1 MPLTPADVH
10 NVTFKK
16 PMLGKRG
23 YDEDEVDGF
32 LDEVER
38 ELARLSDENG
48 ELRAQIESLRA
59 GAPPGAA
66 DHAEM
71 AAALDRVQ
79 REKHAAEQQ
88 MQELEAEMH
97 ETHQQMVASQQQLQ
111 QIQQQLQQQQRAPQS
126 GGEGPGQGG
135 EQEALRLLMVAQR
148 TADEHLEDSRQEA
161 ETLVAEAH
169 REAQSMMT
177 EAQRESQMMMSEAQ
191 RESQTMMSEAQRESQ
206 TLVSEA
212 QRDAETMVNEART
225 QAEDLV
231 GQARD
236 KAERLEI
243 ETEQERQKVMGAL
256 ENKRSSLLKHIE
268 ELKTFERE
276 YRTRL
281 KLYLESQLRDLNGQ
295 QAATEEEAFEQAAA
309 EAVENERTGGKGA
322 PARAGG
328 FAGLPGPRG

>member
-88 MQELEAEMH
+88 IQELEAEMH
-97 ETHQQMVASQQQLQ
+97 EAHQQMVASQQQLQ
-111 QIQQQLQQQQRAPQS
+111 QLQQQLQQRSPQS

-169 REAQSMMT
+169 REAKSMMS

-206 TLVSEA
+206 TLVSKA

-243 ETEQERQKVMGAL
+243 ETEQERQKVMSVL

-295 QAATEEEAFEQAAA
+295 QGASEDETFDQAVA
-309 EAVENERTGGKGA
+309 ESVENERTGGKSA
-322 PARAGG
+322 SARAGG
-328 FAGLPGPRG
+328 FAGLPGQRG

>member
-97 ETHQQMVASQQQLQ
+97 ETHQQMVAAQQQIQ
-111 QIQQQLQQQQRAPQS
+111 QLQQQLQQQQQRAPQG

-148 TADEHLEDSRQEA
+148 TADEHLEDSRKEA
-161 ETLVAEAH
+161 DNMVSEAQ
-169 REAQSMMT
+169 REANAMMT
-177 EAQRESQMMMSEAQ
+177 EAQRESQTMVSKAQRESKTMVVEAQ
-191 RESQTMMSEAQRESQ
+191 RESETM
-206 TLVSEA
+206 VSEA
-212 QRDAETMVNEART
+212 RA

-243 ETEQERQKVMGAL
+243 EAEQERQKVMGAL

-295 QAATEEEAFEQAAA
+295 QAATDDEAFEAVA
-309 EAVENERTGGKGA
+309 ESVENERTGNKGA
-322 PARAGG
+322 SARNGG
-328 FAGLPGPRG
+328 FASLPGARG

>member
-88 MQELEAEMH
+88 MQELEAELH
-97 ETHQQMVASQQQLQ
+97 ATHQQMVAAQQQTQQLEQQLQ
-111 QIQQQLQQQQRAPQS
+111 QAAQRAPQQNAP
-126 GGEGPGQGG
+126 EGMGQGG

-148 TADEHLEDSRQEA
+148 TADEHLEDSRREA
-161 ETLVAEAH
+161 DTLVSEAQ

-177 EAQRESQMMMSEAQ
+177 EAQHESKTMVTEAQ
-191 RESQTMMSEAQRESQ
+191 RE
-206 TLVSEA
+206 
-212 QRDAETMVNEART
+212 AETMVTEART

-243 ETEQERQKVMGAL
+243 EAEQERQKVMGAL
-256 ENKRSSLLKHIE
+256 ENKRASLLKHID

-295 QAATEEEAFEQAAA
+295 QGPEEAEEVVAQQQP
-309 EAVENERTGGKGA
+309 VEHERTGKGT

-328 FAGLPGPRG
+328 FAGLPGARG

>member
-48 ELRAQIESLRA
+48 ELRAQVESLRA

-71 AAALDRVQ
+71 AAVLDRVQ
-79 REKHAAEQQ
+79 REKHAMEQQ
-88 MQELEAEMH
+88 LQELDAELH
-97 ETHQQMVASQQQLQ
+97 EMHQQMVAAQQQAQQLQ
-111 QIQQQLQQQQRAPQS
+111 QELAQRGPQQDPSAPAA
-126 GGEGPGQGG
+126 GG

-148 TADEHLEDSRQEA
+148 TADEHLEDSR
-161 ETLVAEAH
+161 
-169 REAQSMMT
+169 READTLLT
-177 EAQRESQMMMSEAQ
+177 EAQREAQTMVSEAQ
-191 RESQTMMSEAQRESQ
+191 RESQTMVSQAQRES
-206 TLVSEA
+206 TTMVTEA
-212 QRDAETMVNEART
+212 QRDAETMVAEARS

-236 KAERLEI
+236 KSERMEM
-243 ETEQERQKVMGAL
+243 ETEQERQKVIGQL
-256 ENKRSSLLKHIE
+256 EESRTSLLHNIE

-295 QAATEEEAFEQAAA
+295 QGRTDEEAFDEAQQA
-309 EAVENERTGGKGA
+309 VSERTGSRSA
-322 PARAGG
+322 FVMQGG
-328 FAGLPGPRG
+328 RG

>member
-48 ELRAQIESLRA
+48 ELRAQLESLRA

-79 REKHAAEQQ
+79 REKHAMEQQ
-88 MQELEAEMH
+88 LQELDGELHEM
-97 ETHQQMVASQQQLQ
+97 HQQMVAAQQQSQQLQ
-111 QIQQQLQQQQRAPQS
+111 QELAQRAPQQ
-126 GGEGPGQGG
+126 EAPAPAAGG

-148 TADEHLEDSRQEA
+148 TADEHLEDSRREA
-161 ETLVAEAH
+161 DTLLTEAQH
-169 REAQSMMT
+169 EAQSMV
-177 EAQRESQMMMSEAQ
+177 SEAQ
-191 RESQTMMSEAQRESQ
+191 RESQTMMSQAQRES
-206 TLVSEA
+206 TTMVTEA
-212 QRDAETMVNEART
+212 QRDAETMVSEARS
-225 QAEDLV
+225 QAEDMV

-236 KAERLEI
+236 KAERMEM
-243 ETEQERQKVMGAL
+243 EAEQERQKVIGQL
-256 ENKRSSLLKHIE
+256 EESRTSLLHNIE

-295 QAATEEEAFEQAAA
+295 QGRTDEDAFEEVQQPSA
-309 EAVENERTGGKGA
+309 NERTASRSAFVMQGG
-322 PARAGG
+322 
-328 FAGLPGPRG
+328 RG

>member
-48 ELRAQIESLRA
+48 ELRAQLESLRA

-79 REKHAAEQQ
+79 REKHAMEQQ
-88 MQELEAEMH
+88 LQELDGELHEM
-97 ETHQQMVASQQQLQ
+97 HQQMVAAQQQAQQLQ
-111 QIQQQLQQQQRAPQS
+111 QELAQRGPQDASAPAA
-126 GGEGPGQGG
+126 GG

-148 TADEHLEDSRQEA
+148 TADEHLEDSRREA
-161 ETLVAEAH
+161 DTLLSEAQ
-169 REAQSMMT
+169 REAQSMV
-177 EAQRESQMMMSEAQ
+177 SEAQ
-191 RESQTMMSEAQRESQ
+191 RESQTMMSQAQRESK
-206 TLVSEA
+206 TMVTEA
-212 QRDAETMVNEART
+212 QRDAETMVSEART

-236 KAERLEI
+236 KAERMEL
-243 ETEQERQKVMGAL
+243 ETEQERQKVIGQL
-256 ENKRSSLLKHIE
+256 EESRTSLLHNIE

-295 QAATEEEAFEQAAA
+295 QSRTDEEAFD
-309 EAVENERTGGKGA
+309 EAQQQTANERTGSRSA
-322 PARAGG
+322 FVMQGG
-328 FAGLPGPRG
+328 RG

>member
-48 ELRAQIESLRA
+48 ELRAQFDSLRA

-79 REKHAAEQQ
+79 REKHAMEQQ
-88 MQELEAEMH
+88 LQELDGELHEM
-97 ETHQQMVASQQQLQ
+97 HQQMVAAQQQAQQLQ
-111 QIQQQLQQQQRAPQS
+111 QELAQRGPQQEASAPA
-126 GGEGPGQGG
+126 GAGG

-148 TADEHLEDSRQEA
+148 TADEHLEDSR
-161 ETLVAEAH
+161 
-169 REAQSMMT
+169 READT
-177 EAQRESQMMMSEAQ
+177 LLSEAQ
-191 RESQTMMSEAQRESQ
+191 RESQTMVAEAQREAQ
-206 TLVSEA
+206 TMVDQAKRESTTMVAQAQRESKTMVTEA
-212 QRDAETMVNEART
+212 QRDADTMVTEART

-236 KAERLEI
+236 RAERMEM
-243 ETEQERQKVMGAL
+243 EAEEERQKVIGQL
-256 ENKRSSLLKHIE
+256 EESRTSLLHNID

-295 QAATEEEAFEQAAA
+295 QGRTQEEAFE
-309 EAVENERTGGKGA
+309 EAQRETGGNERTG
-322 PARAGG
+322 ARSAFVMQGG
-328 FAGLPGPRG
+328 RG

>member
-97 ETHQQMVASQQQLQ
+97 ETHQQMVASQQQIQ
-111 QIQQQLQQQQRAPQS
+111 QLQQQLQQQQQRAPQG
-126 GGEGPGQGG
+126 GGEGGPGQGG

-148 TADEHLEDSRQEA
+148 TADEHLEDSRKEA
-161 ETLVAEAH
+161 DNMVSEAQ
-169 REAQSMMT
+169 REASAMMT
-177 EAQRESQMMMSEAQ
+177 EAQRESQTMVTKAQRESKTMVVEAQ
-191 RESQTMMSEAQRESQ
+191 RES
-206 TLVSEA
+206 
-212 QRDAETMVNEART
+212 ETMVTEARA

-243 ETEQERQKVMGAL
+243 EAEQERQKVMGAL

-295 QAATEEEAFEQAAA
+295 QAAPEDEAFEQAAA
-309 EAVENERTGGKGA
+309 EAVENERTGSKGA
-322 PARAGG
+322 AARNGG
-328 FAGLPGPRG
+328 FASSLPGPRG

>member
-48 ELRAQIESLRA
+48 ELRAQLESLRA

-71 AAALDRVQ
+71 AAALDRAQ

-88 MQELEAEMH
+88 LQELDAELH
-97 ETHQQMVASQQQLQ
+97 EVHQQMVAAQQQAQQLQQQLQ
-111 QIQQQLQQQQRAPQS
+111 QAGAQPGAD
-126 GGEGPGQGG
+126 GQGG

-148 TADEHLEDSRQEA
+148 TADEHLEDSR
-161 ETLVAEAH
+161 
-169 REAQSMMT
+169 READ
-177 EAQRESQMMMSEAQ
+177 
-191 RESQTMMSEAQRESQ
+191 

-212 QRDAETMVNEART
+212 QREAKAMVSEAQHESKTMVTQAQREAEHMVGEARA

-243 ETEQERQKVMGAL
+243 EAEAERQKVMGAL
-256 ENKRSSLLKHIE
+256 EEKRGSLLKHIE

-295 QAATEEEAFEQAAA
+295 QGVEEAEEAVAVEQP
-309 EAVENERTGGKGA
+309 VENERTGS
-322 PARAGG
+322 RTGG
-328 FAGLPGPRG
+328 FVGIPSARG

>member
-88 MQELEAEMH
+88 IQELEAEMH
-97 ETHQQMVASQQQLQ
+97 EAHQQMVASQQQLQ
-111 QIQQQLQQQQRAPQS
+111 QLQQQLQQRSPQS

-169 REAQSMMT
+169 REAKSMMS

-206 TLVSEA
+206 TLVSKA

-243 ETEQERQKVMGAL
+243 ETEQERQKVMSVL

-281 KLYLESQLRDLNGQ
+281 KLYLESQLRDLDGQ
-295 QAATEEEAFEQAAA
+295 QGASEEEAFEQAVV
-309 EAVENERTGGKGA
+309 ESVENERTDGKSA
-322 PARAGG
+322 SARTGG

>member
-48 ELRAQIESLRA
+48 ELKAQLESLRA

-71 AAALDRVQ
+71 AAALDRAQ

-88 MQELEAEMH
+88 LQELDAELH
-97 ETHQQMVASQQQLQ
+97 EIHQQMVAAQQQAQQFQQQLQ
-111 QIQQQLQQQQRAPQS
+111 QLQQGAAPQQ
-126 GGEGPGQGG
+126 GGDGQGG

-148 TADEHLEDSRQEA
+148 TADEHLEDSRREA
-161 ETLVAEAH
+161 E
-169 REAQSMMT
+169 
-177 EAQRESQMMMSEAQ
+177 
-191 RESQTMMSEAQRESQ
+191 

-212 QRDAETMVNEART
+212 QREAKTMVSEAQHESKTMVTQAQRESEHMVGEARA

-236 KAERLEI
+236 KAERLEL
-243 ETEQERQKVMGAL
+243 EAEAERQKVMGAL
-256 ENKRSSLLKHIE
+256 EEKRGSLLKHIE

-295 QAATEEEAFEQAAA
+295 QGVEDSAEEAVAEQP
-309 EAVENERTGGKGA
+309 VENERTG
-322 PARAGG
+322 ARTGG
-328 FAGLPGPRG
+328 FAGIPSARN

>member
-48 ELRAQIESLRA
+48 ELRAQLDSLRA

-79 REKHAAEQQ
+79 REKHAMEQQ
-88 MQELEAEMH
+88 LQELDGELHEM
-97 ETHQQMVASQQQLQ
+97 HQQMVSSQQQAQQLQ
-111 QIQQQLQQQQRAPQS
+111 QELAQRGPQQEAPAPAA
-126 GGEGPGQGG
+126 GGG

-148 TADEHLEDSRQEA
+148 TADEHLEDSRREA
-161 ETLVAEAH
+161 DTLLGEAQ
-169 REAQSMMT
+169 REAQSMVSEAQREAQTMVSQAQRESSSMMT
-177 EAQRESQMMMSEAQ
+177 EAQRE
-191 RESQTMMSEAQRESQ
+191 
-206 TLVSEA
+206 
-212 QRDAETMVNEART
+212 AETMVSESRAA
-225 QAEDLV
+225 AEDLV

-236 KAERLEI
+236 KAERMEM
-243 ETEQERQKVMGAL
+243 EAEQERQKVIGQL
-256 ENKRSSLLKHIE
+256 EDSRGSLLKNIE

-295 QAATEEEAFEQAAA
+295 QGRTDEEAFEEVQSPSA
-309 EAVENERTGGKGA
+309 NDRTG
-322 PARAGG
+322 ARSAFVMQGG
-328 FAGLPGPRG
+328 RG

>member
-48 ELRAQIESLRA
+48 ELRAQLESLRA

-79 REKHAAEQQ
+79 REKHAMEQQ
-88 MQELEAEMH
+88 LQELDGELHEM
-97 ETHQQMVASQQQLQ
+97 HQQMVASQQQA
-111 QIQQQLQQQQRAPQS
+111 QQLQQELSQRGPQQDGPAAPAA
-126 GGEGPGQGG
+126 GG

-148 TADEHLEDSRQEA
+148 TADEHLEDSR
-161 ETLVAEAH
+161 
-169 REAQSMMT
+169 READT
-177 EAQRESQMMMSEAQ
+177 LLSEAQ
-191 RESQTMMSEAQRESQ
+191 REAQTM
-206 TLVSEA
+206 VSEA
-212 QRDAETMVNEART
+212 QRDSQTMVSQAQRESTTMVSEAQRDSETMVAEARA

-236 KAERLEI
+236 KAERMEM
-243 ETEQERQKVMGAL
+243 EAEQERQKVIGQL
-256 ENKRSSLLKHIE
+256 EDSRTSLLHNIE

-295 QAATEEEAFEQAAA
+295 QSRSEDEAFE
-309 EAVENERTGGKGA
+309 EAPQQTPSERTG
-322 PARAGG
+322 ARSAFVMQGG
-328 FAGLPGPRG
+328 RG

>member
-88 MQELEAEMH
+88 MQELEAELH
-97 ETHQQMVASQQQLQ
+97 ATHQQMVNAQQQTQQLEQQLQ
-111 QIQQQLQQQQRAPQS
+111 QVSLQRAPQQNAPD
-126 GGEGPGQGG
+126 GAGQGG

-148 TADEHLEDSRQEA
+148 TADEHLEDSRREA
-161 ETLVAEAH
+161 DTLVTEAH
-169 REAQSMMT
+169 HEAQSMMT
-177 EAQRESQMMMSEAQ
+177 EAQRESKTMVTEAQ
-191 RESQTMMSEAQRESQ
+191 RE
-206 TLVSEA
+206 
-212 QRDAETMVNEART
+212 AETMVTEARA
-225 QAEDLV
+225 QSEDLV

-243 ETEQERQKVMGAL
+243 EAEQERQKVMGAL

-295 QAATEEEAFEQAAA
+295 QPTAEEEIFEVVD
-309 EAVENERTGGKGA
+309 ETVENERTGNNA
-322 PARAGG
+322 VRGG
-328 FAGLPGPRG
+328 FASLPGTRG

>member
-48 ELRAQIESLRA
+48 ELRAQLESLRA

-79 REKHAAEQQ
+79 REKHAMEQQ
-88 MQELEAEMH
+88 LQELDAELHAMH
-97 ETHQQMVASQQQLQ
+97 QEMVAAQQQAQQLQ
-111 QIQQQLQQQQRAPQS
+111 QELAQRGPQQDASAPA
-126 GGEGPGQGG
+126 GGG

-148 TADEHLEDSRQEA
+148 TADEHLEDSRREA
-161 ETLVAEAH
+161 DTVLGEAQ
-169 REAQSMMT
+169 REAQSMVT
-177 EAQRESQMMMSEAQ
+177 EAQREAQTMVSQAQRESKAMMAEAQ
-191 RESQTMMSEAQRESQ
+191 RESKALLTDAQRESES
-206 TLVSEA
+206 LVTESRA
-212 QRDAETMVNEART
+212 A
-225 QAEDLV
+225 AEDLV

-236 KAERLEI
+236 KAERMEM
-243 ETEQERQKVMGAL
+243 EAEQERQKVIGQL
-256 ENKRSSLLKHIE
+256 EDSRSSLLKNIE

-295 QAATEEEAFEQAAA
+295 QGRSEDEGFEEAPQQTPPS
-309 EAVENERTGGKGA
+309 ERTGSRSA
-322 PARAGG
+322 FVMQGG
-328 FAGLPGPRG
+328 RG

>member
-48 ELRAQIESLRA
+48 ELRAQLDSLRA

-71 AAALDRVQ
+71 VAVLDRVQ
-79 REKHAAEQQ
+79 REKHSMEQQ
-88 MQELEAEMH
+88 LQELDGELHEMH
-97 ETHQQMVASQQQLQ
+97 SQMVSSQQQAQQLQ
-111 QIQQQLQQQQRAPQS
+111 QELAQRPQEAPAPAA
-126 GGEGPGQGG
+126 GGGG
-135 EQEALRLLMVAQR
+135 EQEALRILMVAQR
-148 TADEHLEDSRQEA
+148 TADEHLEDSRREA
-161 ETLVAEAH
+161 DTLV
-169 REAQSMMT
+169 T
-177 EAQRESQMMMSEAQ
+177 EAQREAQTMVSEAQ
-191 RESQTMMSEAQRESQ
+191 RESQTMVSQAQRETK
-206 TLVSEA
+206 TLVTEA
-212 QRDAETMVNEART
+212 QRDAESMVSEARAA
-225 QAEDLV
+225 AEDLV

-236 KAERLEI
+236 KAERMEM
-243 ETEQERQKVMGAL
+243 EAEQERQKVIGQL
-256 ENKRSSLLKHIE
+256 EDSRASLLKNIE

-295 QAATEEEAFEQAAA
+295 QGRSTDEEPFEEAQQQPAG
-309 EAVENERTGGKGA
+309 ERTGSRSA
-322 PARAGG
+322 FVMQGG
-328 FAGLPGPRG
+328 RG

>member
-79 REKHAAEQQ
+79 REKHAVEQQ
-88 MQELEAEMH
+88 LQELEAELH
-97 ETHQQMVASQQQLQ
+97 STHQEMVAAQQQAQQLQQQLQ
-111 QIQQQLQQQQRAPQS
+111 QRPPQQNAPES
-126 GGEGPGQGG
+126 GMGQGG

-148 TADEHLEDSRQEA
+148 TADEHLEDSRREA
-161 ETLVAEAH
+161 DTLV
-169 REAQSMMT
+169 T
-177 EAQRESQMMMSEAQ
+177 EAQREA
-191 RESQTMMSEAQRESQ
+191 ES
-206 TLVSEA
+206 
-212 QRDAETMVNEART
+212 MVTEART

-243 ETEQERQKVMGAL
+243 EAEQERQKVMGAL
-256 ENKRSSLLKHIE
+256 ENKRASLLKHIE

-295 QAATEEEAFEQAAA
+295 QAVTEEEAFEATPVA
-309 EAVENERTGGKGA
+309 ENERPGKPA
-322 PARAGG
+322 PARTG
-328 FAGLPGPRG
+328 FAGLPTRG

>member
-48 ELRAQIESLRA
+48 ELRAQVDSLRA

-79 REKHAAEQQ
+79 REKHAMEQQ
-88 MQELEAEMH
+88 LQELDGELHEM
-97 ETHQQMVASQQQLQ
+97 HQQMVAAQQQSQQLQ
-111 QIQQQLQQQQRAPQS
+111 QELAQRGPQQETPAPSS
-126 GGEGPGQGG
+126 GGG

-148 TADEHLEDSRQEA
+148 TADEHLEDSRREA
-161 ETLVAEAH
+161 DTLLGEAQ
-169 REAQSMMT
+169 REAQSMV
-177 EAQRESQMMMSEAQ
+177 SEAQ
-191 RESQTMMSEAQRESQ
+191 RESQTMVSSAQRES
-206 TLVSEA
+206 TTMVTEA
-212 QRDAETMVNEART
+212 QRDSEAMVSEART

-236 KAERLEI
+236 RAERMEM
-243 ETEQERQKVMGAL
+243 EAEQERQKVIGQL
-256 ENKRSSLLKHIE
+256 EESRTSLLHNIE

-295 QAATEEEAFEQAAA
+295 QGRTDEDAFEENQQQPA
-309 EAVENERTGGKGA
+309 NERTGSRSA
-322 PARAGG
+322 FVMQGG
-328 FAGLPGPRG
+328 RG

>member
-38 ELARLSDENG
+38 ELVRLNEENG
-48 ELRAQIESLRA
+48 ELRAQVESLRN

-71 AAALDRVQ
+71 VAALERVQ
-79 REKHAAEQQ
+79 REKASAEQEIQ
-88 MQELEAEMH
+88 HLEAQLDDL
-97 ETHQQMVASQQQLQ
+97 HQQLVAAQQAAQQAQQQAAAAMQ
-111 QIQQQLQQQQRAPQS
+111 QAP
-126 GGEGPGQGG
+126 GPDAGQGPGG

-148 TADEHLEDSRQEA
+148 TAAEHLEDSR
-161 ETLVAEAH
+161 
-169 REAQSMMT
+169 READGLVT
-177 EAQRESQMMMSEAQ
+177 DARREADS
-191 RESQTMMSEAQRESQ
+191 
-206 TLVSEA
+206 LVG
-212 QRDAETMVNEART
+212 EART
-225 QAEDLV
+225 QSEELV

-236 KAERLEI
+236 KAERLERDAQQRH
-243 ETEQERQKVMGAL
+243 QEVMGVL
-256 ENKRSSLLKHIE
+256 ETKRASLLKHIE
-268 ELKTFERE
+268 ELKIFERE

-295 QAATEEEAFEQAAA
+295 QGSDVDSDDIGQ
-309 EAVENERTGGKGA
+309 AVEAETTGQRPGQNA
-322 PARAGG
+322 PIPVGG
-328 FAGLPGPRG
+328 FGSLGAGRG

>member
-48 ELRAQIESLRA
+48 ELRAQLESLRA

-88 MQELEAEMH
+88 MQELEAELH
-97 ETHQQMVASQQQLQ
+97 ATHQQMVAAQQQVQQLEQQLQ
-111 QIQQQLQQQQRAPQS
+111 QNQHAAPQQNAP
-126 GGEGPGQGG
+126 EGAGQGG

-148 TADEHLEDSRQEA
+148 TADEHLEDSRREA
-161 ETLVAEAH
+161 DTLVSEAQ
-169 REAQSMMT
+169 REAQS
-177 EAQRESQMMMSEAQ
+177 MMSEAQ
-191 RESQTMMSEAQRESQ
+191 RESKTMVSEAQRE
-206 TLVSEA
+206 
-212 QRDAETMVNEART
+212 AETMVSEART

-243 ETEQERQKVMGAL
+243 EAEQERQKVMGAL
-256 ENKRSSLLKHIE
+256 ENKRASLLKHID

-295 QAATEEEAFEQAAA
+295 QGPEETDEVPAAQQPVEQ
-309 EAVENERTGGKGA
+309 ERTTGKGSS
-322 PARAGG
+322 ARTGG
-328 FAGLPGPRG
+328 FAGLPGARG

>member
-48 ELRAQIESLRA
+48 ELRAQLDSLRA

-79 REKHAAEQQ
+79 REKHAMEQQ
-88 MQELEAEMH
+88 LQELDAELH
-97 ETHQQMVASQQQLQ
+97 EMHQQMVNAQQQAQQLQ
-111 QIQQQLQQQQRAPQS
+111 QELAQRGPQQDPSAPAA
-126 GGEGPGQGG
+126 GG

-148 TADEHLEDSRQEA
+148 TADEHLEDSRREA
-161 ETLVAEAH
+161 DTLLTEAQ
-169 REAQSMMT
+169 REAQSMV
-177 EAQRESQMMMSEAQ
+177 SEAQ
-191 RESQTMMSEAQRESQ
+191 RESQTMVSQAQRESK
-206 TLVSEA
+206 TMVTEA
-212 QRDAETMVNEART
+212 QRDAETMVSEARA

-236 KAERLEI
+236 KSERMEM
-243 ETEQERQKVMGAL
+243 EAEQERQKVIGQL
-256 ENKRSSLLKHIE
+256 EESRTSLLHNIE

-295 QAATEEEAFEQAAA
+295 GRPDEESFDEAPQQQPPA
-309 EAVENERTGGKGA
+309 NERTG
-322 PARAGG
+322 ARSAFVMQGG
-328 FAGLPGPRG
+328 RG

>member
-48 ELRAQIESLRA
+48 ELRAQLDSLRA

-79 REKHAAEQQ
+79 REKHAMEQQ
-88 MQELEAEMH
+88 LQDLDGELHEM
-97 ETHQQMVASQQQLQ
+97 HQQMVASQQQA
-111 QIQQQLQQQQRAPQS
+111 QQLQQELAQRPQQDASAP
-126 GGEGPGQGG
+126 GGGAGG

-148 TADEHLEDSRQEA
+148 TADEHLEDSRREA
-161 ETLVAEAH
+161 DTLLSEAQH
-169 REAQSMMT
+169 EAQSMV
-177 EAQRESQMMMSEAQ
+177 SEAQ
-191 RESQTMMSEAQRESQ
+191 RESQAMLSQAQRESK
-206 TLVSEA
+206 TMVTEA
-212 QRDAETMVNEART
+212 QRDADTMVTEART

-236 KAERLEI
+236 KAERMEM
-243 ETEQERQKVMGAL
+243 ETEEERQKVIGQL
-256 ENKRSSLLKHIE
+256 EESRTSLLHNIE

-295 QAATEEEAFEQAAA
+295 QSRTQDEAFEEPQREAA
-309 EAVENERTGGKGA
+309 NERTG
-322 PARAGG
+322 ARSAFVMQGG
-328 FAGLPGPRG
+328 RG

>member
-38 ELARLSDENG
+38 ELVRLNEENG
-48 ELRAQIESLRA
+48 ELRAQVESLRN

-71 AAALDRVQ
+71 VAALERVQ
-79 REKHAAEQQ
+79 REKASAEQEIQ
-88 MQELEAEMH
+88 HLEAQLDDL
-97 ETHQQMVASQQQLQ
+97 HQQLVAAQQAAQQAQQQAAAAMQ
-111 QIQQQLQQQQRAPQS
+111 QAP
-126 GGEGPGQGG
+126 GPDAGQGPGG

-148 TADEHLEDSRQEA
+148 TADEHLEDSR
-161 ETLVAEAH
+161 
-169 REAQSMMT
+169 READGLVT
-177 EAQRESQMMMSEAQ
+177 DARREADS
-191 RESQTMMSEAQRESQ
+191 
-206 TLVSEA
+206 LVG
-212 QRDAETMVNEART
+212 EART
-225 QAEDLV
+225 QSEELV

-236 KAERLEI
+236 KAERLERDAQQRH
-243 ETEQERQKVMGAL
+243 QEVMGVL
-256 ENKRSSLLKHIE
+256 ETKRASLLKHIE
-268 ELKTFERE
+268 ELKIFERE

-295 QAATEEEAFEQAAA
+295 QGSDVDSDDIGQ
-309 EAVENERTGGKGA
+309 AVEAETTGQRPGQNA
-322 PARAGG
+322 PIPVGG
-328 FAGLPGPRG
+328 FGSLGAGRG

>member
-79 REKHAAEQQ
+79 REKHAMEQQ
-88 MQELEAEMH
+88 LQELEAELH
-97 ETHQQMVASQQQLQ
+97 DTHQQMAAAQQQSQQLQQQLQ
-111 QIQQQLQQQQRAPQS
+111 QAPQQRAPQQGAS
-126 GGEGPGQGG
+126 EGGMGQGG

-148 TADEHLEDSRQEA
+148 TADEHLEDSRREA
-161 ETLVAEAH
+161 DTLVTEAH
-169 REAQSMMT
+169 REAKSMMT
-177 EAQRESQMMMSEAQ
+177 EAQRE
-191 RESQTMMSEAQRESQ
+191 
-206 TLVSEA
+206 
-212 QRDAETMVNEART
+212 
-225 QAEDLV
+225 
-231 GQARD
+231 
-236 KAERLEI
+236 
-243 ETEQERQKVMGAL
+243 
-256 ENKRSSLLKHIE
+256 
-268 ELKTFERE
+268 
-276 YRTRL
+276 
-281 KLYLESQLRDLNGQ
+281 
-295 QAATEEEAFEQAAA
+295 
-309 EAVENERTGGKGA
+309 
-322 PARAGG
+322 
-328 FAGLPGPRG
+328 

>member
-48 ELRAQIESLRA
+48 ELRAQLESLRA

-79 REKHAAEQQ
+79 REKHAMEQQ
-88 MQELEAEMH
+88 LQELDAELH
-97 ETHQQMVASQQQLQ
+97 EMHQQMVAAQQQAQQLQ
-111 QIQQQLQQQQRAPQS
+111 QELAHRGPQQEPSAPAA
-126 GGEGPGQGG
+126 GG
-135 EQEALRLLMVAQR
+135 EQEALKLLMVAQR
-148 TADEHLEDSRQEA
+148 TADEHLEDSRREA
-161 ETLVAEAH
+161 DTLLGEAQ
-169 REAQSMMT
+169 REAQSMV
-177 EAQRESQMMMSEAQ
+177 SEAQ
-191 RESQTMMSEAQRESQ
+191 RESQTMVTQAQRESKTMLTEAQRE
-206 TLVSEA
+206 
-212 QRDAETMVNEART
+212 AETAVTEARAA
-225 QAEDLV
+225 AEDLV

-236 KAERLEI
+236 KAERMEM
-243 ETEQERQKVMGAL
+243 EAEQERQKVIGQL
-256 ENKRSSLLKHIE
+256 EESRSSLLKNIE

-295 QAATEEEAFEQAAA
+295 QGRTDEETFEEVQAQAQA
-309 EAVENERTGGKGA
+309 NDRTG
-322 PARAGG
+322 ARSAFVMQGG
-328 FAGLPGPRG
+328 RG

>member
-48 ELRAQIESLRA
+48 ELRAQLDSLRA

-71 AAALDRVQ
+71 AAVLDRVQ
-79 REKHAAEQQ
+79 REKHAMEQQ
-88 MQELEAEMH
+88 LQELDGELHEM
-97 ETHQQMVASQQQLQ
+97 HQQMVSSQQQAQQLQ
-111 QIQQQLQQQQRAPQS
+111 QELAQRPQEVAAPAPA
-126 GGEGPGQGG
+126 GGG

-148 TADEHLEDSRQEA
+148 TADEHLEDSRREA
-161 ETLVAEAH
+161 DTLVTEAQ
-169 REAQSMMT
+169 REAQTMVSEAQREAQTTVSQAQRESTTMMT
-177 EAQRESQMMMSEAQ
+177 EAQRE
-191 RESQTMMSEAQRESQ
+191 
-206 TLVSEA
+206 
-212 QRDAETMVNEART
+212 AETMVSESRAA
-225 QAEDLV
+225 AEDLV

-236 KAERLEI
+236 KAERMEM
-243 ETEQERQKVMGAL
+243 EAEQERQKVIGQL
-256 ENKRSSLLKHIE
+256 EDSRSSLLKNIE

-295 QAATEEEAFEQAAA
+295 QGRTDEEAFE
-309 EAVENERTGGKGA
+309 EAQQQQTASERTGSRSA
-322 PARAGG
+322 FVMQGG
-328 FAGLPGPRG
+328 RG

>member
-88 MQELEAEMH
+88 IQEIEAELH
-97 ETHQQMVASQQQLQ
+97 ATHQQMVGAQQQVQQLEQQLEQQLQ
-111 QIQQQLQQQQRAPQS
+111 QAPQQHAPQQNAP
-126 GGEGPGQGG
+126 EGQGG

-148 TADEHLEDSRQEA
+148 TADEHLEDSRREA
-161 ETLVAEAH
+161 DTLVSEAH
-169 REAQSMMT
+169 REAKSMMT
-177 EAQRESQMMMSEAQ
+177 EAQHESKTMVTEAQ
-191 RESQTMMSEAQRESQ
+191 RE
-206 TLVSEA
+206 
-212 QRDAETMVNEART
+212 AETMVTEART

-243 ETEQERQKVMGAL
+243 EAEQERQKVMGAL

-309 EAVENERTGGKGA
+309 ESVENERTGGKNA
-322 PARAGG
+322 ARTGS